1 MCCFFCFRPSCVFRV
16 RAGWVLLFACR
27 GCSWMFLLSY
37 VLSCLL
43 LTVPGCRMAPV
54 APLGSTRP
62 VFTFPASS
70 WLALGCSWIFLRGTH
85 DLLGN
90 QFRWAILLIFS
101 IGHIVCQLNS
111 LNNIASLMSTN
122 LQPYRSPEG
131 RLPIDVALL
140 SCTSYIIC
148 VVNLYI
154 LSMVR
159 TKVTKLC

>member
-1 MCCFFCFRPSCVFRV
+1 MLFSVSGPAVFFVFVLVEFSSSRVVVFHECSCLV
-16 RAGWVLLFACR
+16 
-27 GCSWMFLLSY
+27 M
-37 VLSCLL
+37 SCLL

-111 LNNIASLMSTN
+111 LNNLASLMSTN

-148 VVNLYI
+148 VVSLHI